1 MARHQGQQ
9 ASPPAAPEPEQA
21 EDNSKL
27 HPLLRGQQ
35 PADALLA
42 AAMRRK
48 EQKEFQIEELEEW
61 KTCVNVLA
69 ATPNGKMFLR
79 SMIQFSGVN
88 DAPELSNPQRMVT
101 NTIKAA
107 FYLRWVRPFI
117 NPDLRKEIEP

>member
-1 MARHQGQQ
+1 MARPQEPK
-9 ASPPAAPEPEQA
+9 ASPQVQPEQA
-21 EDNSKL
+21 EDNSRL

-35 PADALLA
+35 PSEAFMA
-42 AAMRRK
+42 AAIKRK

-61 KTCVNVLA
+61 KKCVNGVA
-69 ATPNGKMFLR
+69 ATPNGQMFLR

-88 DAPELSNPQRMVT
+88 EPPELGNPQRMVT

-117 NPDLRKEIEP
+117 NLNLRKEVEP

>member
-1 MARHQGQQ
+1 MAQPQEPKVSQ
-9 ASPPAAPEPEQA
+9 PAQPEQA

-35 PADALLA
+35 PAEALMA

-48 EQKEFQIEELEEW
+48 EEKEFQIGELETW
-61 KTCVNVLA
+61 KECVNGLA
-69 ATPNGKMFLR
+69 ATPNGKMFIR

-88 DAPELSNPQRMVT
+88 DPPELSNPQRMVT

>member
-1 MARHQGQQ
+1 MANPKQP
-9 ASPPAAPEPEQA
+9 ASPATPEAEQA

-35 PADALLA
+35 PAEALMA
-42 AAMRRK
+42 AALKRK

-61 KTCVNVLA
+61 KTCINGLA

-117 NPDLRKEIEP
+117 QPDLRKEIEP